1 MVHLLVQ
8 RGRPCCDAGRDVAT
22 LLDYFQPERPITPGN
37 TLDRIHAQYLI
48 AYERV
53 VTADAD
59 FYKALVSITQQLTV
73 PGSPVF
79 VKRPMGGSALAE
91 LKTTI

>member
-1 MVHLLVQ
+1 
-8 RGRPCCDAGRDVAT
+8 
-22 LLDYFQPERPITPGN
+22 
-37 TLDRIHAQYLI
+37 
-48 AYERV
+48 

-59 FYKALVSITQQLTV
+59 FYKALVSVTQQLTV

-91 LKTTI
+91 LKTTF